1 MFVVAGLPVSEEA
14 HCHVRLGGIHKRR
27 QECDG
32 SLGGHLAEEVL
43 EEEVVRGSR
52 HSRDPCY
59 TPLARM
65 VDGGHRS
72 NHLVG
77 PAAEEDRPKIGDQI
91 AAAKAEGTVEVDR
104 AEAGGRE
111 EGSH

>member
-14 HCHVRLGGIHKRR
+14 HCHVRLGIHKRR
-27 QECDG
+27 RGCDG
-32 SLGGHLAEEVL
+32 SLGGHLAAEVL
-43 EEEVVRGSR
+43 EEEEAVRGSR

-65 VDGGHRS
+65 VDGGHHS
-72 NHLVG
+72 SHYVG

-104 AEAGGRE
+104 AEADGRE